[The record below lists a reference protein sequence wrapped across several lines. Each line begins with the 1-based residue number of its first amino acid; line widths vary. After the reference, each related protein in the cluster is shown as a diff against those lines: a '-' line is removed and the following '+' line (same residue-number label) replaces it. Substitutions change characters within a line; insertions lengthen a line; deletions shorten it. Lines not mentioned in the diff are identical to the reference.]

1 MSDDSWDDDDRRHDS
16 RRKTKDRRVKNE
28 KNFLETL
35 MDSSIENSMNK
46 PLFQAI
52 KVWIDCNI
60 GIDLTYLVWAI
71 ALCIPART
79 YGKATYDW
87 LSSNLTNS
95 LELDSSDALVTD
107 LLMWIS
113 KQPSNQLFA
122 WLPTF
127 EHLEWKD
134 LSHEQKT
141 ANNDESNSHHL
152 IASAGYT
159 PFFHEGVPF
168 LLYKPDGRTYDKLTL
183 RCMWG
188 SKKPIE
194 ALLKAVHK
202 TVSGQMT
209 SLTVLYVSAHR
220 NVNHTSRK
228 RSLETIDMN
237 PLKKQELLTDLQVFF
252 ADGTEDYYYQNG
264 TPYRRGYLFYGPAG
278 TGKTSLST
286 AIASHYNL
294 PLCVIDLA
302 GMDDTILQNDV
313 KNLPARCVILFEDI
327 DAAGI
332 VRERTMALPPLEE
345 QEDSDEDE
353 EEEEEGESS
362 SESISSWN
370 ARPKKK
376 KRKNVDSRK
385 KKLPPPPPPPSRTKV
400 TLSGL
405 LNTLDGPGS
414 REGHIVILTTNA
426 PDSLDEA
433 LYRPG
438 RVDTQVYLGFADD
451 ITAGITFTRI
461 FGSDKQVTV
470 PRKELNRM
478 GRRFGRMVPSDFFT
492 PAEIQKFCMNRRG
505 QPQKALN
512 EFPQFIDEKRTGKTN
527 FKYDIH
533 RRAPQPTFQK
543 KEDIRDDDS
552 SGEGQETPSST
563 DGSVEDVKQLEPGSP
578 HAPSTKLPSPARQRK
593 RAIEQLHITHSRYPH
608 EDDAL
613 AYGDYHPRR
622 GQRVWEDRLADS
634 VADAC
639 QEIKGFF
646 TESRHPSHVNS
657 LRANRIE
664 EMTMPNFEPRMT
676 APSPLTQSNLDA
688 MSLDEPPAASP
699 SPIDLRDSSVYYTPL
714 SVGEQIEK
722 TFQHHRR
729 PSHSDVDGRRN
740 AYPHHGPLTGVAEG
754 NAWEDEVSP
763 APNTVSLRNLD
774 PQPLED
780 FEQRWK

>member
-168 LLYKPDGRTYDKLTL
+168 LLYKPDGRGYVNKLTL

-209 SLTVLYVSAHR
+209 SLA
-220 NVNHTSRK
+220 
-228 RSLETIDMN
+228 
-237 PLKKQELLTDLQVFF
+237 
-252 ADGTEDYYYQNG
+252 NG

-302 GMDDTILQNDV
+302 GMDDTTLQRQV

-332 VRERTMALPPLEE
+332 VRERTMAPPPLENDD
-345 QEDSDEDE
+345 DSDE
-353 EEEEEGESS
+353 EEEEEEEEEESS

-376 KRKNVDSRK
+376 KH
-385 KKLPPPPPPPSRTKV
+385 
-400 TLSGL
+400 
-405 LNTLDGPGS
+405 GPGS

-478 GRRFGRMVPSDFFT
+478 GRRFGRMIPSDFFT

-527 FKYDIH
+527 FQYDIH

-543 KEDIRDDDS
+543 EDVRDDDS
-552 SGEGQETPSST
+552 SGEGQDTPSST
-563 DGSVEDVKQLEPGSP
+563 DESAEDVKQLNPESS
-578 HAPSTKLPSPARQRK
+578 HTSSTKSPSAARRRK
-593 RAIEQLHITHSRYPH
+593 YVVEQLHITHSSH
-608 EDDAL
+608 KFEDDAL

-622 GQRVWEDRLADS
+622 GQQVWEDRLADS
-634 VADAC
+634 VAHAC
-639 QEIKGFF
+639 QELKDFF
-646 TESRHPSHVNS
+646 TDTRHSSHVHR
-657 LRANRIE
+657 LRANQIE
-664 EMTMPNFEPRMT
+664 EMTMPNLDPRVT

-722 TFQHHRR
+722 TLQHHRR
-729 PSHSDVDGRRN
+729 PSHSDVDGRRD
-740 AYPHHGPLTGVAEG
+740 AYPHHGPLTEVAEG
-754 NAWEDEVSP
+754 NAWEDEVPP
-763 APNTVSLRNLD
+763 APDTVSLRTLD

-780 FEQRWK
+780 FEQRWD